1 MEEYKFI
8 NIVINNYMKY
18 HEQTINQISVE
29 RIEMNDP
36 LYNYIKSNEL
46 LLTKHRQIVTEVIK
60 SLTTFLSIYKESLSQ
75 KEILINVGFNN
86 LFDIFVKN
94 PIDDNDIFLYANF
107 LSISES
113 DLNFDYI
120 SERYK
125 TILIEFSKNQ
135 EIFEEKLFDTNY
147 LENLWSL
154 FITTN
159 IYCGSIKKS
168 SNEVKN

>member
-1 MEEYKFI
+1 M
-8 NIVINNYMKY
+8 
-18 HEQTINQISVE
+18 Q
-29 RIEMNDP
+29 
-36 LYNYIKSNEL
+36 
-46 LLTKHRQIVTEVIK
+46 
-60 SLTTFLSIYKESLSQ
+60 
-75 KEILINVGFNN
+75 
-86 LFDIFVKN
+86 
-94 PIDDNDIFLYANF
+94 
-107 LSISES
+107 S